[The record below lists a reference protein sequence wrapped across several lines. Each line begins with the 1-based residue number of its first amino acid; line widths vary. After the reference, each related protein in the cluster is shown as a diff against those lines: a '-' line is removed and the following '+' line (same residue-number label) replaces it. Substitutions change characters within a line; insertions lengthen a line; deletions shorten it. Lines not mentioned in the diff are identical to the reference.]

1 MFPVIV
7 AANMRCRQ
15 KASVQ
20 TGKKQQAVE
29 VDTQIN
35 RAQAKR
41 VICTELGSASHRV
54 LALFV
59 NVRLN
64 DENCLPLNRITSI
77 LKVFI
82 GHKKK
87 THRKSATQT
96 QVLKVHCVGFSAI

>member
-1 MFPVIV
+1 M
-7 AANMRCRQ
+7 
-15 KASVQ
+15 
-20 TGKKQQAVE
+20 GKKQQAVE

-41 VICTELGSASHRV
+41 VICTELGSASYRL

-64 DENCLPLNRITSI
+64 DENSLPLNRITSI

-82 GHKKK
+82 G
-87 THRKSATQT
+87 RKNDTQE
-96 QVLKVHCVGFSAI
+96 VGHADADIKGALRRI